1 MEGIHPTKLNQMNRI
16 STSVDILIVTALP
29 EELRALSMV
38 FDLKSPTYIDG
49 KSNAYYMTQLT
60 SVDGTTIYSVAALCL
75 NGMGNTNAGIVA
87 STALRDLNPLY
98 VFMFGLAGG
107 IKEEINLGDVIVADK
122 IFYHA
127 LGKYYP
133 DRQEIRPEPLKTD
146 AVLLQRFHSYCIY
159 RQDETEYQVKVGPF
173 AVGEQVISSAG
184 AVEDLR
190 KIHPKMLGIE
200 MESYGVGLAV
210 FQAGTPTTFM
220 AIRGVSD
227 FADLGKNDDYRA
239 TALGNA
245 AETLIGFIKSGLLPK
260 NNYSNPK
267 PKFVAI
273 HHLSLYRRP
282 SLHQAS
288 RTDLKD
294 ILLFDLIEMPIMQT
308 DLYDNG
314 SLKDPSAALSRQQEM
329 LARLEEFL
337 HEYPKCELGY
347 FGLAHIPL
355 VFHMG
360 YEINRRE
367 IQVFGNDYN
376 SGAWFSLPDMDSCPI
391 VHVEGLPQETA
402 ASIEDVFLV
411 MSISYKINL
420 ALIVDI
426 IHIPTVYVHIRIEKP
441 QLGLVDCKDTLDR
454 LTKIFRDTLQ
464 GINDKMPSL
473 QRVHLFYAGPPTLA
487 FRCGQQIN
495 RNIDPDIIVYNYSRR
510 DNPQYRW
517 GLNLQ
522 TGAIYERGENYVQ
535 HP

>member
-1 MEGIHPTKLNQMNRI
+1 MNKI
-16 STSVDILIVTALP
+16 STFVDSIDLLIVTALP

-38 FDLKSPTYIDG
+38 FDLKSPTYIGD
-49 KSNAYYMTQLT
+49 KSNAYYITQLT

-87 STALRDLNPLY
+87 STALRDLNPRY

-127 LGKYYP
+127 LGKSYP
-133 DRQEIRPEPLKTD
+133 ARQETRLELLKID
-146 AVLLQRFHSYCIY
+146 AVLLQRFHSYCIC
-159 RQDETEYQVKVGPF
+159 RQDETAYQVKVGPF
-173 AVGEQVISSAG
+173 AVGEQVISNPK

-200 MESYGVGLAV
+200 MESYGVGFAV
-210 FQAGTPTTFM
+210 SRAGTPTSFM

-227 FADLGKNDDYRA
+227 FADPDKNDDYRA
-239 TALGNA
+239 TALENA

-260 NNYSNPK
+260 NNYSKPK

-273 HHLSLYRRP
+273 HHLSLYRGS

-288 RTDLKD
+288 HTDLKG
-294 ILLFDLIEMPIMQT
+294 ILQSDLIEMPIIQT
-308 DLYDNG
+308 DLYQDG
-314 SLKDPSAALSRQQEM
+314 SLKDPSAALNRQQEM

-337 HEYPKCELGY
+337 HEYPECELGY
-347 FGLAHIPL
+347 FGLAHVPL

-376 SGAWFSLPDMDSCPI
+376 NGAWFSLPDTDNYPI
-391 VHVEGLPQETA
+391 FHVEGLPQKTIF
-402 ASIEDVFLV
+402 SIEDVVLV
-411 MSISYKINL
+411 MSISYKIDL
-420 ALIVDI
+420 ALIADI
-426 IHIPTVYVHIRIEKP
+426 VHAPTVYVHIRTEKP
-441 QLGLVDCKDTLDR
+441 QLGLVNCKDILDTLTD
-454 LTKIFRDTLQ
+454 IFRDTLQ
-464 GINDKMPSL
+464 GINDKMPSI

-510 DNPQYRW
+510 DTPQYRW

-522 TGAIYERGENYVQ
+522 TGAIYERGKKHVQ